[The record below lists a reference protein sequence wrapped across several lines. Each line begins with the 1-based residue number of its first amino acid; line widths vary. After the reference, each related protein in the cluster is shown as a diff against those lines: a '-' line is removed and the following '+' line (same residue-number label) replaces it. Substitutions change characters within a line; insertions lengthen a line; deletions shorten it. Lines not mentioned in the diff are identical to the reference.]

1 MSLCFSF
8 KKEMLHYLKKHAL
21 YIRFTLLGMASTH
34 IIGNVLGVHK
44 WIKHKSHNFFYLTV
58 FYRGIFFLCENAC
71 CARGRRTDN
80 STCKYTTS
88 RLIIIIVLYKSDA
101 KLLNLILIMD
111 NF

>member
-58 FYRGIFFLCENAC
+58 FIGEFSFYVRMHVVREG
-71 CARGRRTDN
+71 GGQ
-80 STCKYTTS
+80 TTPLVS
-88 RLIIIIVLYKSDA
+88 
-101 KLLNLILIMD
+101 ILPLD
-111 NF
+111 